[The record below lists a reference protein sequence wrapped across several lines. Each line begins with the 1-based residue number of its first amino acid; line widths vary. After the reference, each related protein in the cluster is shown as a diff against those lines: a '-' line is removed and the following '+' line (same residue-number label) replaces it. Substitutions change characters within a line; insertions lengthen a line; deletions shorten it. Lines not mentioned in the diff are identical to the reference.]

1 MTILWWALGIALGF
15 VGVCLGV
22 GVIIGRFMAN
32 SPRTTK
38 PHYDDRDDFRTPE
51 DLGLSAE
58 AIEFVSDGLALKGW
72 LIEGAPDKPA
82 LIGVHGGRDDKRY
95 FLPLAPAL
103 HAAGYTVLLFDGRS
117 HGDSAD
123 DPKGLSLGI
132 RDHRD
137 VIAAADF
144 LEARGYGKI
153 GALGCS
159 QGGASVVLAAAKDP
173 RLKALWLE
181 STGYDISS
189 PVKFMA
195 PWMPGVAA
203 WLMTV
208 GTMVTLGYE
217 WRDVW
222 TNHGPQYR
230 LATTLQDRPVF
241 ICHGG
246 RDEIVPMKDFEAY
259 RKQFGPN
266 TETWILERG
275 KHCILRRGLDAYAPK
290 AVGFFDRAL
299 SS

>member
-1 MTILWWALGIALGF
+1 MSWLIWIAAIVVGF
-15 VGVCLGV
+15 GVLCLGL
-22 GVIIGRFMAN
+22 GVVVGRFMAN
-32 SPRTTK
+32 SPRTTR
-38 PHYDDRDDFRTPE
+38 PHYDDRDDFRTPA
-51 DLGLSAE
+51 DLGLEAE
-58 AIEFVSDGLALKGW
+58 EIAFGSDGLTLKGW
-72 LIEGAPDKPA
+72 LIEGAAGKPA

-117 HGDSAD
+117 HGDSED

-144 LEARGYGKI
+144 LEARGHDTI

-189 PVKFMA
+189 PVRFMA
-195 PWMPGVAA
+195 PWMPGFAA
-203 WLMTV
+203 WLMTI

-222 TNHGPQYR
+222 SNHGPQFR
-230 LATTLQDRPVF
+230 LAATVQDRPVF

-246 RDEIVPMKDFEAY
+246 RDEIVPMGDFEAY
-259 RKQFGPN
+259 RKQFGP
-266 TETWILERG
+266 EVQSWVLERG
-275 KHCILRRGLDAYAPK
+275 KHCILRRGLTDYAPK
-290 AVGFFDRAL
+290 AVGFFDGAL
-299 SS
+299 